1 MLIERLKNRTL
12 RTINPIANIAAVTE
26 LATMAKSTYLPTAE
40 LLDMTGDAAQLSA
53 AANSNYR
60 LAPLFATA
68 NLLLLL
74 IYFCLLS

>member
-53 AANSNYR
+53 AANSNYK
-60 LAPLFATA
+60 LVPP
-68 NLLLLL
+68 
-74 IYFCLLS
+74 